1 MKSMKIGVALALGL
15 LGMAAVPAEEAPKPA
30 ETVGGGEGRNP
41 LVSLQF
47 EDRPFSE
54 VVDYLARQAG
64 VNIVPAPELASRKV
78 TVLVVA
84 LDWKK
89 ALGVVANQVGGYVEE
104 LGPNLYRISNPPRVT
119 YTTLTEGNE
128 IKEVLTVI
136 AEFAGANIV
145 VADSVKG
152 KVNLRL
158 KDVPWKHAV
167 EQAVKAAGDYAI
179 VEEEFNLLRVVPTE
193 SLKSQIDNRVFPLRY
208 ISAPGNYKAT
218 LKTSY
223 ALARDYTP
231 GGKPKDM
238 KPSIE
243 DFMLYK
249 ALKNV
254 LTPGLGKLEYD
265 AVSNVFLATD
275 VKPRLDEMQ
284 RIIEILDVEPVQI
297 LVDVKFVTTSNN
309 DLFDFGIDWG
319 GPDNLG
325 SRVTM
330 TGGSMVHRLPFN
342 LGHGGWEDGLTI
354 SHEPNW
360 SSSGDEINGPNAADI
375 ATSTASQPNFTFG
388 TLDFTTVQAV
398 LRFFKR
404 DSESKVVQQPK
415 LFTLDNQEATI
426 FVGDTIKYAITEAVS
441 SSSGSL
447 TFTLTEADT
456 PVRTGFQ
463 LYVMPH
469 MIPGT
474 NKIMMTM
481 IPESNTL
488 SGTGAGIAGFDRFT
502 NGAQTIDL
510 PRITSRT
517 LVTKMMLED
526 GQTAVVGGLLQENS
540 GKSTNKLPFL
550 GDLPLIGWL
559 FKSEHKSTVQDNL
572 MIFITPRIVR
582 NSQETQR
589 ALAEELQARD
599 EIMRS
604 EFASP
609 IPEAPEAPEA
619 PAPK

>member
-1 MKSMKIGVALALGL
+1 MKGMKIGLTLVLGL
-15 LGMAAVPAEEAPKPA
+15 LGMGAVPAEEAPKPA
-30 ETVGGGEGRNP
+30 AAVGGGGEGRNP

-78 TVLVVA
+78 TVLLVA

-89 ALGVVANQVGGYVEE
+89 ALRVVANQVGGYVEE
-104 LGPNLYRISNPPRVT
+104 SGPNLYRITNPPRVT

-145 VADSVKG
+145 VADNVKG

-193 SLKSQIDNRVFPLRY
+193 SLKSQIENRIFPLHY

-243 DFMLYK
+243 DFMIFK

-297 LVDVKFVTTSNN
+297 LVDVKFVTTSNT

-319 GPDNLG
+319 GTGNTG
-325 SRVTM
+325 STVSA
-330 TGGSMVHRLPFN
+330 TGGAMLHRLPFN
-342 LGHGGWEDGLTI
+342 LGYGGLEDHLTLSQGPSGEWE
-354 SHEPNW
+354 
-360 SSSGDEINGPNAADI
+360 GPNSADI
-375 ATSTASQPNFTFG
+375 AAAGTRFTFG
-388 TLDFTTVQAV
+388 TLDFTTVSAV

-404 DSESKVVQQPK
+404 DTESKVVQQPK

-426 FVGDTIKYAITEAVS
+426 FVGDTIKYAITEAAS
-441 SSSGSL
+441 SSNGSL
-447 TFTLTEADT
+447 TFTLKEAET

-488 SGTGAGIAGFDRFT
+488 SGTGAGIAGFDRFS

-526 GQTAVVGGLLQENS
+526 GQTAVVGGLLQENAS
-540 GKSTNKLPFL
+540 KSTNKLPLL

-559 FKSEHKSTVQDNL
+559 FKSENKSSDQDNL
-572 MIFITPRIVR
+572 IIFITPRIVR

-599 EIMRS
+599 RIMRS
-604 EFASP
+604 EFA
-609 IPEAPEAPEA
+609 APAAAPEA